1 MSEKLSFGERLKHS
15 WNAFINPVQNFKY
28 DYGRSSYL
36 DPSRPRLSMGNEKS
50 IVGAVYNRIALDV
63 AALDIKHVILD
74 DTNERFK
81 SVVDDSLN
89 QCLNLAANKDQI
101 SQSFIQDLVLSLFD
115 EGVVAVVPVDT
126 STSPRL
132 SESYDIDSMR
142 VAKILNWYPDYVK
155 VKMYNDRTG
164 DKEEITLPKTMVA
177 IIENPFY
184 VVMNEP
190 NAVAKRLIR
199 KLNMLDVI
207 DEQSASGK
215 LDLIVQLPGV
225 IKTDA
230 RKKQAEDRRKN
241 IEDQLAGSKYGI
253 AYIDGTEK
261 ITQLN
266 RSIENNLMN
275 QITFLTTMLYSQ
287 LGITEEVLKGTANEQ
302 TMLNYYNNTVVPVVS
317 AITQS
322 MKWKF
327 LTKTARTRHH
337 SIKYFRDPFKNT
349 PINNVAELADKFTRN
364 EIASSNE
371 MRSVIGWKPVD
382 DPRADELRNKNLNSQ
397 EGVDPMYAED
407 GMDQEGMEQPYPEDG
422 YVDENL
428 APEEQLQYEN
438 NEEGGSVA
446 NAIINDQGI
455 RNMKLSELF

>member
-15 WNAFINPVQNFKY
+15 WNAFLNPSSSIKY
-28 DYGRSSYL
+28 DYGRASYS
-36 DPSRPRLSMGNEKS
+36 DPSRVRMTMGNERS

-89 QCLNLAANKDQI
+89 QCLTLAANKDQI
-101 SQSFIQDLVLSLFD
+101 SQAFIQDVVLSLFD
-115 EGVVAVVPVDT
+115 EGSVAIVPIET
-126 STSPRL
+126 THNPRL
-132 SESYDIDSMR
+132 TDSYDIESMR
-142 VAKILNWYPDYVK
+142 VGRIINWYPDYVK
-155 VKMYNDRTG
+155 VRVYNDKTG
-164 DKEEITLPKTMVA
+164 EKEELTLPKSMVA

-184 VVMNEP
+184 SVMNEP

-199 KLNMLDVI
+199 KLNILDVI

-225 IKTDA
+225 IKTEA

-241 IEDQLAGSKYGI
+241 IEDQLSGSKYGI

-261 ITQLN
+261 VTQLN

-275 QITFLTTMLYSQ
+275 QITFLTSMLYSQ
-287 LGITEEVLKGTANEQ
+287 LGITEEILQGKADEQ
-302 TMLNYYNNTVVPVVS
+302 TMLNYHNNTVAPVVN
-317 AITQS
+317 AIVQS
-322 MKWKF
+322 MRWKF

-349 PINNVAELADKFTRN
+349 PVDKIAELTDKFTRN
-364 EIASSNE
+364 EVASSNE

-382 DPRADELRNKNLNSQ
+382 DPRADELRNKNLNS
-397 EGVDPMYAED
+397 EAGVEPMYT
-407 GMDQEGMEQPYPEDG
+407 
-422 YVDENL
+422 DEI
-428 APEEQLQYEN
+428 
-438 NEEGGSVA
+438 NEEGGSGSD
-446 NAIINDQGI
+446 ILGDRDIGK
-455 RNMKLSELF
+455 MKLSELSNI

>member
-1 MSEKLSFGERLKHS
+1 MSEKLSFGERLRHS
-15 WNAFINPVQNFKY
+15 WNAFVNPVQSFKY
-28 DYGRSSYL
+28 DYGRSTYMS
-36 DPSRPRLSMGNEKS
+36 PSVPHLSMGNEKS
-50 IVGAVYNRIALDV
+50 IVGAVYNRISLDV
-63 AALDIKHVILD
+63 AALDFKHIILD

-81 SVVDDSLN
+81 SVVDDPLN

-101 SQSFIQDLVLSLFD
+101 SQAFFQDLVLSLFD

-126 STSPRL
+126 SSNPKL
-132 SESYDIDSMR
+132 SESYDINSLR
-142 VAKILNWYPDYVK
+142 VAKIVGWYPDYVK
-155 VKMYNDRTG
+155 VRIYNDKTG
-164 DKEEITLPKTMVA
+164 EKEEIILPKSMCA
-177 IIENPFY
+177 IIDNPFY

-199 KLNMLDVI
+199 KLNILDVI

-215 LDLIVQLPGV
+215 LDLIVQLPGI
-225 IKTDA
+225 IKTEA

-302 TMLNYYNNTVVPVVS
+302 TMLNYYNNTVVPVAS

-349 PINNVAELADKFTRN
+349 PINNIAELADKFTRN

-397 EGVDPMYAED
+397 EGMEPMYT
-407 GMDQEGMEQPYPEDG
+407 
-422 YVDENL
+422 DENGMPIQDPNMM
-428 APEEQLQYEN
+428 PEEQLYNEN
-438 NEEGGSVA
+438 NEEGGSLV
-446 NAIINDQGI
+446 DDEVGK
-455 RNMKLSELF
+455 MKLSELLDI